1 MEEVRKKY
9 SRRSRQNSS
18 NRGASNQRETSSA
31 TGSVDRRDE
40 ASNATSQSRRSLP
53 RRRFSPAVPRGNT
66 TTTTRAE
73 DLNVE
78 AFMREDMN
86 QVNKE
91 EDKLQKEL
99 RALHLNNIHKH
110 AKIIKKQRVDITIKS
125 TKELVKKLLFNE
137 KEETKLDKPQLHQM
151 QSAVNRQ

>member
-1 MEEVRKKY
+1 MEEVKKRY

-18 NRGASNQRETSSA
+18 NRAASNQRENSSA
-31 TGSVDRRDE
+31 TGSVDRREE
-40 ASNATSQSRRSLP
+40 ASNATGQSKRNIP

-78 AFMREDMN
+78 AFIREDMN

-91 EDKLQKEL
+91 EDKIQKEL

-110 AKIIKKQRVDITIKS
+110 AKIIQKQKIDISIKS
-125 TKELVKKLLFNE
+125 TKDLVRKLLYNE
-137 KEETKLDKPQLHQM
+137 KEP
-151 QSAVNRQ
+151 

>member
-1 MEEVRKKY
+1 MIKEKREKMEEVKKRY

-18 NRGASNQRETSSA
+18 NRAASNQRENSSA
-31 TGSVDRRDE
+31 TGSVDRREE
-40 ASNATSQSRRSLP
+40 ASNATGQSKRSIP

-78 AFMREDMN
+78 AFIREDMN

-91 EDKLQKEL
+91 EDKIQKEL

-110 AKIIKKQRVDITIKS
+110 AKIIQKQKIDISIKS
-125 TKELVKKLLFNE
+125 TKDLVRKLLYNE
-137 KEETKLDKPQLHQM
+137 KEP
-151 QSAVNRQ
+151 

>member
-1 MEEVRKKY
+1 MEEVKKRY

-18 NRGASNQRETSSA
+18 NRATSNQRETTSA
-31 TGSVDRRDE
+31 TGSIDRRDE
-40 ASNATSQSRRSLP
+40 VSNATGQSKRSIP

-91 EDKLQKEL
+91 EDKIQKEL
-99 RALHLNNIHKH
+99 RAMHLNNIHKH
-110 AKIIKKQRVDITIKS
+110 AKIIKKQKIDITIKS
-125 TKELVKKLLFNE
+125 TKELVRKLLYNE
-137 KEETKLDKPQLHQM
+137 KEP
-151 QSAVNRQ
+151 

>member
-1 MEEVRKKY
+1 MEEVKKRY

-18 NRGASNQRETSSA
+18 NRAASNQRENSSA
-31 TGSVDRRDE
+31 TGSFDRREE
-40 ASNATSQSRRSLP
+40 ASNATGQSKRSIP

-78 AFMREDMN
+78 AFIREDMN

-91 EDKLQKEL
+91 EDKIQKEL

-110 AKIIKKQRVDITIKS
+110 AKIIQKQKIDISIKS
-125 TKELVKKLLFNE
+125 TKDLVRKLLYNE
-137 KEETKLDKPQLHQM
+137 KEP
-151 QSAVNRQ
+151 